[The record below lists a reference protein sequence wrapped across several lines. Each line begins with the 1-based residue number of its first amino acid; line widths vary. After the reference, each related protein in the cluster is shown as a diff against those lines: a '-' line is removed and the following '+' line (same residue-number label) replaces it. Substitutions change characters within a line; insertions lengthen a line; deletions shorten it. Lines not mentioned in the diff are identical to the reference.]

1 MATSKETP
9 ANAGKAT
16 ITSFRYFKGLCFV
29 TLSNGVEGI
38 IGAAADMPLAVMLT
52 LKGQEIA
59 YSFYKQNGEYKQY
72 KLGFAL

>member
-1 MATSKETP
+1 MATSKEQP
-9 ANAGKAT
+9 ANAGKAI
-16 ITSFRYFKGLCFV
+16 ITSFRYYKGFCFV

-38 IGAAADMPLAVMLT
+38 IGQSSDMPLGVMLT

-59 YSFYKQNGEYKQY
+59 YTFLKQNGEYKQY